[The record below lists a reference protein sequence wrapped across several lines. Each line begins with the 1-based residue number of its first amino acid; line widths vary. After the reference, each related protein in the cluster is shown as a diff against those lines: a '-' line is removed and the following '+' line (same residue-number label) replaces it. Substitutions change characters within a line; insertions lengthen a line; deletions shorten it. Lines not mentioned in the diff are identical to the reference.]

1 MKKVFAVLMT
11 LTLALALLAGCGNTA
26 TEEPAQEETAETAE
40 AVETEETAAEF
51 DADTAILVV
60 SFGTSYNE
68 SRDATIGA
76 TEQAIQE
83 AFPNYEVRR
92 AFTSQIII
100 DKLAERDGLE
110 IDNVTEALDRAA
122 ADGIQNLIVQPTHL
136 MDGYEYNDLKNE
148 LADYEDTFS
157 QIVLGQP
164 LLTSDDDFEAVISAI
179 TADTASYDDGQTAV
193 VFMGHGTEA
202 DSNAVYAKRG
212 AGAPDGGGRR
222 PCQQRHGRRRGR
234 FLEVHPHRQRL

>member
-76 TEQAIQE
+76 TEQARPSP
-83 AFPNYEVRR
+83 ARSSS
-92 AFTSQIII
+92 TSWPS
-100 DKLAERDGLE
+100 G
-110 IDNVTEALDRAA
+110 
-122 ADGIQNLIVQPTHL
+122 
-136 MDGYEYNDLKNE
+136 
-148 LADYEDTFS
+148 
-157 QIVLGQP
+157 
-164 LLTSDDDFEAVISAI
+164 
-179 TADTASYDDGQTAV
+179 TAWRSTT
-193 VFMGHGTEA
+193 
-202 DSNAVYAKRG
+202 
-212 AGAPDGGGRR
+212 
-222 PCQQRHGRRRGR
+222 
-234 FLEVHPHRQRL
+234 